1 MNNQSTIFILNTDMY
16 QIGGGSIP
24 KSTNP
29 NFDYIRIPV
38 DYGDIIDNTYP
49 DILSY
54 INNQIKEF
62 KKVFNCNPLL
72 FQIIKI

>member
-1 MNNQSTIFILNTDMY
+1 MNNQSTIFILNADMY
-16 QIGGGSIP
+16 QIGGGSIL

-38 DYGDIIDNTYP
+38 DYEDIIDNTYP

-62 KKVFNCNPLL
+62 KNVFNCNPLL
-72 FQIIKI
+72 FKIVKV

>member
-1 MNNQSTIFILNTDMY
+1 MNNQSTIFILNADMY
-16 QIGGGSIP
+16 QIGGGSIA
-24 KSTNP
+24 KSSNP

-38 DYGDIIDNTYP
+38 DYEDIIDNTYP

-62 KKVFNCNPLL
+62 KNVFNCNPLL
-72 FQIIKI
+72 FKIVKV